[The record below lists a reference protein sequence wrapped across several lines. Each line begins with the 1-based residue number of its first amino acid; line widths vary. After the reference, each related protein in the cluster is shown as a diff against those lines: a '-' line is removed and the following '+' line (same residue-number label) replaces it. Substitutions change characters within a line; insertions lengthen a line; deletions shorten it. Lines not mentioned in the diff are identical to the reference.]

1 MSTAISTHRYSDPL
15 AVAAAIV
22 VILGGASV
30 IGVAMASG
38 DTAAPAAPAQTRVVD
53 EPPSSRIGTGDF
65 QVRQGSHT
73 QPLKGGHSLVGL
85 P

>member
-1 MSTAISTHRYSDPL
+1 MSTAISTHRFSDPL
-15 AVAAAIV
+15 AVAAAVV

-30 IGVAMASG
+30 IGVAMTS
-38 DTAAPAAPAQTRVVD
+38 DHTAAPAAPAQARVVD

-65 QVRQGSHT
+65 QARQAPHT
-73 QPLKGGHSLVGL
+73 PPLKGGHSMVGQ